1 MYVQLNAIIESL
13 FERENTLSLLL
24 LLLLFVAVGV
34 CTIDVRM
41 IGEIDL
47 NLKAF
52 SSPVAFDLTN
62 SFCFRIA
69 SHMDEATKMVG
80 KGWALCTFGTK
91 REREQQI
98 NINKMRTL

>member
-13 FERENTLSLLL
+13 FESENTLSLL

-52 SSPVAFDLTN
+52 SSPAFDLTN

-91 REREQQI
+91 RERAA
-98 NINKMRTL
+98 N